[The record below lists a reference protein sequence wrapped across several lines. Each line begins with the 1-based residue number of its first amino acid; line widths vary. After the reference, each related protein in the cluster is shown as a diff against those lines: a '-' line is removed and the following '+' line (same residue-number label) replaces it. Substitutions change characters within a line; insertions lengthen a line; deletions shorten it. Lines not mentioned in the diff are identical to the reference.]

1 MGEVTRSVL
10 IARPVAL
17 VYGLINDFERYPE
30 FVPGCASAQLL
41 AHSGTEVVARLGVR
55 QGPLSMEFTTR
66 NRLTPYSAVDMQ
78 LVDGPFTE
86 LTGGWQLTPLSDSG
100 CRATLSLR
108 FEFNNPVTAVVLAPL
123 FEIMIADLVDA
134 FVLRARQ
141 TPAPG

>member
-30 FVPGCASAQLL
+30 FVPGCVSAQLL
-41 AHSGTEVVARLGVR
+41 ARSATEVVARLGAR
-55 QGPLSMEFTTR
+55 QGPLSLEFTTR
-66 NRLTPYSAVDMQ
+66 NRLTPCTAIDMQ

-86 LTGGWQLTPLSDSG
+86 LTGGWQLTALSGSG

-108 FEFNNPVTAVVLAPL
+108 FEFDNPVTTAVLAPF
-123 FEIMIADLVDA
+123 FEMMIAGLVDA

-141 TPAPG
+141 MPSPG